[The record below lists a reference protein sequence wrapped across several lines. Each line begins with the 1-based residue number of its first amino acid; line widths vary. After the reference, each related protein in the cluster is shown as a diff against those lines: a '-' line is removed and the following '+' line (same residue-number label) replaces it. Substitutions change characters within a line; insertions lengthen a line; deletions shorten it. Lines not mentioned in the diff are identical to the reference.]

1 MERIH
6 HITEQLRLLIT
17 RGSPEGTYPNRSKNK
32 VCHHR
37 NNSENAKQRHFHV
50 SWKWNQSQAQLLLP
64 KAKGRIGSCMCGCY
78 RGDLRMKLR
87 MFVNHHQLYQ

>member
-1 MERIH
+1 MGWGKYID
-6 HITEQLRLLIT
+6 HITEQLCLLIT

-64 KAKGRIGSCMCGCY
+64 KAKEELGPACVDVIMET
-78 RGDLRMKLR
+78 
-87 MFVNHHQLYQ
+87 